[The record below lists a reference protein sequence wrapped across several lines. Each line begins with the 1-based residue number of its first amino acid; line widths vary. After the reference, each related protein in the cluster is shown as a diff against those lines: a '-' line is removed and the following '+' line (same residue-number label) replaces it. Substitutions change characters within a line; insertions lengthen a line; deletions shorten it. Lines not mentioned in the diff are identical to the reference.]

1 MSARVRA
8 PRLVRRRLR
17 AQNPEAAEQLAREL
31 ALPPAA
37 SRILAARGFDEVEA
51 ARTHLTPAPDG
62 LHDPFGMG
70 GLPEAVERLAATAA
84 RGGRVVVFGDYD
96 CDGIGALAILTT
108 ALRKLGADARPFIP
122 HRLHD
127 GYGLRAPALR
137 RALEEHEPEG
147 IVTVDCGITAVETV
161 AEATSRGV
169 YVVVTDHHLPPAA
182 LPEGAVLVD
191 PKLPGCKYPFKE
203 LCGAGL
209 AWKLSEALFIHSGAR
224 VGVHA
229 AARRQWLASLAK
241 IAALSTVADMVP
253 LTGENRVLVA
263 WGLAG
268 LADPR
273 SPGLAA
279 LLKRSGVPA
288 GRAPSTR
295 EVAFRIAP
303 RLNATGR
310 IDHAARALE
319 LLTTADAARAEIL
332 ADEIETANDE
342 RRAVQER
349 LVETVLARLETS
361 FDPARDAVVVEAGP
375 ASEGWHRGVLGIAAS
390 RVAQQVGR
398 PVLLLSNDGDVVAGS
413 GRSFGRTPLYERVA
427 PVAARYTKEFG
438 GHAAALGLTMPS
450 ASWKA
455 FRDDLRAAFAEARN
469 EEEWAS
475 ELEVDTEVE
484 APEADEALARALGL
498 FEPHGQ
504 ENPKP
509 LLLLR
514 GLTWDGRGRPV
525 GEAGLRVSFASSGRR
540 LDAVGWNLGE
550 IEGSSRAGRW
560 DVAANLAIDSFTG
573 RPGLT
578 VVDISP
584 ADAAPVPA

>member
-17 AQNPEAAEQLAREL
+17 TQNLEAAARLSREL
-31 ALPPAA
+31 GLPSAA
-37 SRILAARGFDEVEA
+37 SRVLAARGFDDVEA
-51 ARTHLTPAPDG
+51 ARSHLAPAPDG

-84 RGGRVVVFGDYD
+84 RGGRIVVFGDYD

-108 ALRKLGADARPFIP
+108 ALRRLGADARPFIP
-122 HRLHD
+122 HRLFD

-137 RALEEHEPEG
+137 RALEEHAPEG

-161 AEATSRGV
+161 AEATGRGV

-191 PKLPGCKYPFKE
+191 PKLPGCRYPFKE
-203 LCGAGL
+203 LCGAGI
-209 AWKLSEALFIHSGAR
+209 AWKLAEALFIHSGAR
-224 VGVHA
+224 VGIDA
-229 AARRQWLASLAK
+229 AARRRWLASLAK

-263 WGLAG
+263 WGLSG

-319 LLTTADAARAEIL
+319 LLTTADAARAEVL
-332 ADEIETANDE
+332 ADEIEAANDE
-342 RRAVQER
+342 RRAVQEK

-390 RVAQQVGR
+390 RVAQHVGR
-398 PVLLLSNDGDVVAGS
+398 PVLLLSMDGDAVGGS

-438 GHAAALGLTMPS
+438 GHAAALGLTVP
-450 ASWKA
+450 ADSWEA
-455 FRDDLRAAFAEARN
+455 FREDLRAAFAAARDDA
-469 EEEWAS
+469 EWAS
-475 ELEVDTEVE
+475 DLEVDTEVE
-484 APEADEALARALGL
+484 APEADEPLARALER

-514 GLTWDGRGRPV
+514 DLTWDGRGRPV

-540 LDAVGWNLGE
+540 LDAVGWTLAE
-550 IEGSSRAGRW
+550 IPAAARAGRW
-560 DVAANLAIDSFTG
+560 DVSANLAIDSFTG

-578 VVDISP
+578 VVDL
-584 ADAAPVPA
+584 AAAAGAPERA

>member
-1 MSARVRA
+1 VSARVRA

-17 AQNPEAAEQLAREL
+17 AQNPEAAARLAREL
-31 ALPPAA
+31 GLPAA
-37 SRILAARGFDEVEA
+37 AARVLAARGFADVEA
-51 ARTHLTPAPDG
+51 ARTHLSPAPDG
-62 LHDPFGMG
+62 LFDPFGMG

-84 RGGRVVVFGDYD
+84 RGGRIVVFGDYD

-108 ALRKLGADARPFIP
+108 ALRRLGADARAFIP

-161 AEATSRGV
+161 AEATGRGV

-191 PKLPGCKYPFKE
+191 PKLPGCRYPFKE

-209 AWKLSEALFIHSGAR
+209 AWKLSEALLIHSGAR
-224 VGVHA
+224 AGVDA
-229 AARRQWLASLAK
+229 SARRRWLASLAK

-263 WGLAG
+263 WGLSG

-273 SPGLAA
+273 APGLAA
-279 LLKRSGVPA
+279 LLRRAGVPA
-288 GRAPSTR
+288 GRPPSTR

-310 IDHAARALE
+310 IDHAARAFE
-319 LLTTADAARAEIL
+319 LLTTADAARAEVL
-332 ADEIETANDE
+332 ADEIEAANDE
-342 RRAVQER
+342 RRAVQEK
-349 LVETVLARLETS
+349 LVETVLARLEKT
-361 FDPARDAVVVEAGP
+361 FDPGRDAVVVEAGP
-375 ASEGWHRGVLGIAAS
+375 AEEGWHRGVLGIAAS

-398 PVLLLSNDGDVVAGS
+398 PVLLLSMDGEAVAGS
-413 GRSFGRTPLYERVA
+413 GRSFGKTPLYERVA

-438 GHAAALGLTMPS
+438 GHAAALGLTLPR
-450 ASWKA
+450 ASWEA
-455 FRDDLRAAFAEARN
+455 FREDLRAAFASARDD
-469 EEEWAS
+469 EEWAE
-475 ELEVDTEVE
+475 ELQVDTEVE
-484 APEADEALARALGL
+484 PPEADAALAQALER

-514 GLTWDGRGRPV
+514 GLSWDGRGRPV
-525 GEAGLRVSFASSGRR
+525 GEAGLRVSFASGGRR
-540 LDAVGWNLGE
+540 LDAVGWDLAGIAASARE
-550 IEGSSRAGRW
+550 GRW
-560 DVAANLAIDSFTG
+560 DVAANLAIDSLTG

-578 VVDISP
+578 VVDL
-584 ADAAPVPA
+584 APEAG